1 METGIAPAAVGR
13 ALLGRHGTWRMAVTT
28 GISMAVASMD
38 LSSGQG
44 SSTAEAAETVRREQS
59 EERSIAFEMAI
70 YMAVLVSLL
79 AEVLTPYTARRC
91 CQIVRH
97 PSGQAS
103 RPGISQTR
111 GDPEVKAS

>member
-1 METGIAPAAVGR
+1 
-13 ALLGRHGTWRMAVTT
+13 MAVTT
-28 GISMAVASMD
+28 GISMAVASVN

-59 EERSIAFEMAI
+59 EERSIAFEMAM
-70 YMAVLVSLL
+70 YMMAVLVSLL
-79 AEVLTPYTARRC
+79 TEVLTPYTARRC

-103 RPGISQTR
+103 RPSISQTR
-111 GDPEVKAS
+111 GDPKVKAS